1 MLNSLRKNAKGIA
14 LMALCA
20 ICLAGGQLIWKL
32 MPQAGNLR
40 LLYLLG
46 GFVVYGCGALSM
58 LVAYKFGEL
67 SVLQPMNSLS
77 YVFALIFGSFVLGE
91 NIDIMKIIG
100 VVIIIIGVVFIGAG
114 TES

>member
-1 MLNSLRKNAKGIA
+1 
-14 LMALCA
+14 
-20 ICLAGGQLIWKL
+20 
-32 MPQAGNLR
+32 
-40 LLYLLG
+40 
-46 GFVVYGCGALSM
+46 M

-100 VVIIIIGVVFIGAG
+100 VVIIIIGVVFIGGG